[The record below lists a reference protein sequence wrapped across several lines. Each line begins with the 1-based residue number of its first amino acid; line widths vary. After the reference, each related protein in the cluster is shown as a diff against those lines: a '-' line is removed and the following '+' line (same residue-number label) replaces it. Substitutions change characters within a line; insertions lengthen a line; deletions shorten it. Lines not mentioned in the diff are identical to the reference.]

1 VILEKEIKDYYL
13 SELVELRNIAR
24 EEKDW
29 ELSDKIRDYL
39 DTKNVFIF
47 DSPDGQIIYYE
58 LAGTTRQDVI
68 DKTNTDKRLNKIFDA
83 WLYSTSKEIKND

>member
-1 VILEKEIKDYYL
+1 VNLKKEIKDYYL

-24 EEKDW
+24 QEKNW
-29 ELSDKIRDYL
+29 ELSDKIRNYL
-39 DTKNVFIF
+39 DTKNIFIF

-68 DKTNTDKRLNKIFDA
+68 DRINEDKRLNKIFDA
-83 WLYSTSKEIKND
+83 WLYSTLKDTK